1 MDIESLLNEYEER
14 ESMGL
19 YPKVMIPGSV
29 KRTLRQKPKEKST
42 RRFGPISIGVA
53 MISLLFI
60 YYLSTPFKWLGLL
73 GTCAAILYDTTR
85 GYKLRKEKNDQANIK
100 IRQILNDPKLLGEYI
115 VNRAKQKL
123 RKVYNNTIKSE
134 AKVGKHDETLFD
146 AIKVIPNSIT
156 KRSEGLCLPYLFT
169 PDVIL
174 HIPTINVWVDLEV
187 DEPWFINDDDQ
198 KEPSHYLGD
207 EKDCYRDEQFLAAN
221 WMVIRFAEEQVA
233 SQSRSCAKEIAKLLT
248 LFGFDVLHNFINIK
262 DLEPVKQWT
271 KEEALEI
278 PRW

>member
-1 MDIESLLNEYEER
+1 LDIESLLNEYEER

-19 YPKVMIPGSV
+19 YPKVMIPGGV

-53 MISLLFI
+53 VISLLFL

-73 GTCAAILYDTTR
+73 GTCAAILYDRTR
-85 GYKLRKEKNDQANIK
+85 GYKLRKEKDDQANIK
-100 IRQILNDPKLLGEYI
+100 IRQILNDPKLLREYI

-123 RKVYNNTIKSE
+123 RKVYHNTIKSD

-156 KRSEGLCLPYLFT
+156 KRGEGLLPSLFT

-174 HIPTINVWVDLEV
+174 NILTINVWVDLEV
-187 DEPWFINDDDQ
+187 DEPWFKNDDGH
-198 KEPSHYLGD
+198 KEPSHYLG
-207 EKDCYRDEQFLAAN
+207 KDCDRDEQFLKAN
-221 WMVIRFAEEQVA
+221 WMVIRFAEEHVA
-233 SQSRSCAKEIAKLLT
+233 SQPKSCAKETAKLLT
-248 LFGFDVLHNFINIK
+248 LFGFDVLHNFTDIK

-271 KEEALEI
+271 KDEALAI